1 MEWAVYMYEL
11 DIVIAIECRIRREMY
26 TMQWSTYFVVCRTA
40 KFGSGE
46 AIEAEEIG
54 AEHEWYRN
62 KCTLDISA
70 CSTQR
75 LPAVYAP
82 ASGIQAVAI
91 FRSDIGQ

>member
-1 MEWAVYMYEL
+1 MYGL
-11 DIVIAIECRIRREMY
+11 TILAAIECRMGWEMY
-26 TMQWSTYFVVCRTA
+26 TMRQSTYYVVCRTA

-75 LPAVYAP
+75 LPAIYAP

-91 FRSDIGQ
+91 FRSDVGQ